1 MSMEFKKIG
10 FIGTGVMGSS
20 MASHLIDARYN
31 LFVYNRTKS
40 KADLLVSKGAIFCN
54 SVEELAKTSD
64 IIFSIVGFPSDVE
77 EVIYNKVLD
86 NAKVGTVVIDMTT
99 SKPKLAKKIYEKA
112 KSKGIFSLDAPV
124 TGGDIG
130 AKNGTLAIF
139 VGGDKNVYEQVL
151 PFFEK
156 MGKNIAYMGN
166 AGNGQ
171 HAKMANQIS
180 IAAGIIGT
188 CETLIYAKNAGLDLN
203 EVIRMVGSGSAASW
217 QINNMGPRIVKG
229 DFNPGFFIKHF
240 IKDLKIA
247 LEECEQMGIKL
258 EGLELA
264 YSLYKKAEESGYE
277 NLGTQSLYKLFDEK

>member
-1 MSMEFKKIG
+1 MEFKKVG

-20 MASHLIDARYN
+20 MASHLMTTGCEMY
-31 LFVYNRTKS
+31 VYNRTKS
-40 KADLLVSKGAIFCN
+40 KTDLLVSKGAIFYS
-54 SVEELAKTSD
+54 SVEELARTCD

-77 EVIYNKVLD
+77 DVIYNKVLD
-86 NAKVGTVVIDMTT
+86 NAKEGTVVIDMTT
-99 SKPKLAKKIYEKA
+99 SEPTLAKRIYEKA

-124 TGGDIG
+124 TGGDVG

-139 VGGDKNVYEQVL
+139 VGGDKNIYEKVL

-166 AGNGQ
+166 AGSGQ

-180 IAAGIIGT
+180 IAAGIVGT
-188 CETLIYAKNAGLDLN
+188 CETLIYAKNAGLDLD

-229 DFNPGFFIKHF
+229 DFNAGFFIKHF

-247 LEECEQMGIKL
+247 LEECERMKIKL

-264 YSLYKKAEESGYE
+264 YSLYKRAEEKGYE
-277 NLGTQSLYKLFDEK
+277 NLGTQGLYKLFDEK